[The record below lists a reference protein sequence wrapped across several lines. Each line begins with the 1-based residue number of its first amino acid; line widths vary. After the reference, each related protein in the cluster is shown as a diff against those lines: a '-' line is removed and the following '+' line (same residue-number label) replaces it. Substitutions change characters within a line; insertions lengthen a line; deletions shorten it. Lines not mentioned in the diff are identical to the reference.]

1 MFTTYFDDL
10 VYRSGRF
17 QERALEGDLPF
28 HIYDE
33 GELRKDLWYWKNEYD
48 VLDEKDFKD
57 LIYINKGWSSMS
69 YQLYLTQQDPNP
81 TTQYNDPNGY
91 PYDNR
96 GYFTQKQRYNSWYD
110 WEVARAN
117 THEIQWDATR
127 YEWWKTSVEDVV
139 WFDTKP
145 CI

>member
-69 YQLYLTQQDPNP
+69 YQLYLTQ
-81 TTQYNDPNGY
+81 
-91 PYDNR
+91 
-96 GYFTQKQRYNSWYD
+96 
-110 WEVARAN
+110 
-117 THEIQWDATR
+117 
-127 YEWWKTSVEDVV
+127 
-139 WFDTKP
+139 
-145 CI
+145 